1 MKRVRSLLI
10 PLLLLALVLAVGC
23 GSSGKD
29 NMAVGGDGEGG
40 YEDVVEDSEPNG
52 GQESPVIGD
61 EKTYPG
67 GTGPADRKYIY
78 RGEIFLHVEDIGES
92 ENKIREQVEAQ
103 GGFIEASRYNSDPKG
118 ETHTTYLTVRVPY
131 SAFYNTMEFL
141 ETLGKMV
148 NRRTG
153 SSDVTLQYV
162 DTEARIRVLTKQ
174 EERFTEIL
182 AKAKTVAEILEIE
195 RELVKVRSEIES
207 LTSQFNHLKDR
218 VDYATIDISLQQTVL
233 ATPGVTAQGFKGAWS
248 RAIQGLTENI
258 NRIINGL
265 AGLFVFSLSSLP
277 FLLLLVAAVYIFIKF
292 FRKGRKKD
300 GKEV

>member
-1 MKRVRSLLI
+1 
-10 PLLLLALVLAVGC
+10 
-23 GSSGKD
+23 D
-29 NMAVGGDGEGG
+29 GGGG
-40 YEDVVEDSEPNG
+40 YEDVAEDSQQNG
-52 GQESPVIGD
+52 EQESPVMGD
-61 EKTYPG
+61 EKTVPG
-67 GTGPADRKYIY
+67 STGAADRKYIY
-78 RGEIFLHVEDIGES
+78 RGEIFLNVEDIRES
-92 ENKIREQVEAQ
+92 ENRIREQVESQ
-103 GGFIEASRYNSDPKG
+103 GGFIEASRYYSDPKG

-131 SAFYNTMEFL
+131 PAFYNTMEFL

-162 DTEARIRVLTKQ
+162 DMEARIRVLTKQ

-182 AKAKTVAEILEIE
+182 AQAKTVEEILEIE

-233 ATPGVTAQGFKGAWS
+233 ATPGLTMQGFKGAWG

-277 FLLLLVAAVYIFIKF
+277 FLLLLAAAAYIFIKF
-292 FRKGRKKD
+292 RKARKKD
-300 GKEV
+300 REEE